1 MKKSIPLFLLLVSV
15 TTFGQQGSDNLC
27 VGRHWSPD
35 EANLKMK
42 EFAAQ
47 WNDRAS
53 WETRAEKI
61 RSVMREGMQWD
72 KMPDITGNF
81 NPIIHSARKMDGYI
95 VENIAIESFPGFYIT
110 GNLYRPVGKADT
122 AETSTTPK
130 TTEVSQKTKSPKNGG
145 TTDPA
150 DKAKSGKSAE
160 IDKTGNPP
168 TKYAAILSPHGHL
181 QDKRLLEDVQTRCAV
196 LARMGA
202 VVFAYDM
209 VGRGES
215 LQVNHKMPIAMF
227 LQTFN
232 SKRVLD
238 YLLSRPDVDAAR
250 VGMTGGSGGAT
261 QTFML
266 TALDDRI
273 TASAPVVQVSA
284 HFFGGCVCE
293 SGMPVHKSDD
303 LQTNNVEIAALAAPR
318 PMILVSN
325 GGDWTRNTPRI
336 EYPYIQSVYALY
348 DAEHKVENV
357 HLPAERHDYRYSKR
371 APVYNF
377 FAEYLA
383 LNAGGIPYED
393 GYKEDFVTILP
404 KDDLK
409 VFNEDH
415 PLPANALQGD
425 DAVMAYLKLD

>member
-1 MKKSIPLFLLLVSV
+1 M
-15 TTFGQQGSDNLC
+15 LC
-27 VGRHWSPD
+27 VGRYWTPD
-35 EANLKMK
+35 EANLQMK
-42 EFAAQ
+42 AFAAQ

-53 WETRAEKI
+53 WETRTEKI
-61 RSVMREGMQWD
+61 RAVMREGMQWD
-72 KMPDITGNF
+72 KMPDIAGNF
-81 NPIIHSARKMDGYI
+81 NPIIHSSREMDGYI

-110 GNLYRPVGKADT
+110 GNLYRPTESKGK
-122 AETSTTPK
+122 
-130 TTEVSQKTKSPKNGG
+130 Q
-145 TTDPA
+145 
-150 DKAKSGKSAE
+150 
-160 IDKTGNPP
+160 
-168 TKYAAILSPHGHL
+168 AAILSPHGHL

-196 LARMGA
+196 FARMGA

-215 LQVNHKMPIAMF
+215 LQVTHTIPIAMV
-227 LQTFN
+227 LQTYN

-238 YLLSRPDVDAAR
+238 YLLSRPDVDSER

-273 TASAPVVQVSA
+273 TASAPAVQVSA

-293 SGMPVHKSDD
+293 SGMPVHQSANF
-303 LQTNNVEIAALAAPR
+303 QTNNVEIAALAAPR
-318 PMILVSN
+318 PMILVSD

-377 FAEYLA
+377 FAEYLQ
-383 LNAGGIPYED
+383 LNGGAIPYED

-409 VFNEDH
+409 VFNDNH

>member
-1 MKKSIPLFLLLVSV
+1 MKKSILLLPFLICV
-15 TTFGQQGSDNLC
+15 TTFGQQGSDMLC

-42 EFAAQ
+42 EFAAR

-81 NPIIHSARKMDGYI
+81 NPIIHSTREMDGYI
-95 VENIAIESFPGFYIT
+95 VENIAIESFPGFFIT
-110 GNLYRPVGKADT
+110 GNLYRP
-122 AETSTTPK
+122 
-130 TTEVSQKTKSPKNGG
+130 TESKEKQ
-145 TTDPA
+145 
-150 DKAKSGKSAE
+150 
-160 IDKTGNPP
+160 
-168 TKYAAILSPHGHL
+168 AAILSPHGHL
-181 QDKRLLEDVQTRCAV
+181 KDKRLLADVQTRCAV
-196 LARMGA
+196 FARMGA

-209 VGRGES
+209 IGRGES
-215 LQVNHKMPIAMF
+215 QQVDHYIPIALV
-227 LQTFN
+227 LQTYN

-238 YLLSRPDVDAAR
+238 YLLSRSDVDATR

-266 TALDDRI
+266 TAIDDRI

-293 SGMPVHKSDD
+293 SGMPVHKSVD

-318 PMILVSN
+318 PMILISN

-336 EYPYIQSVYALY
+336 EYPYLQSVYALY

-377 FAEYLA
+377 FAEYLE
-383 LNAGGIPYED
+383 LNGGAIPYED
-393 GYKEDFVTILP
+393 GYKENFVTVLP
-404 KDDLK
+404 QDELK
-409 VFNEDH
+409 VFNDEH
-415 PLPANALQGD
+415 PLPANALHGD
-425 DAVMAYLKLD
+425 DAVMDYLGLD